1 MEINQGDRAITE
13 LEAAALLGLSV
24 AALRQWRH
32 RGRGPTFMRF
42 GRAVRY
48 LPSDLSEFV
57 RESAVTPKRSGES
70 E

>member
-1 MEINQGDRAITE
+1 MNQGDRAITE

-32 RGRGPTFMRF
+32 RGRGPNFMRF

-48 LPSDLSEFV
+48 LPSDLDAFIRKST
-57 RESAVTPKRSGES
+57 VTPAVSS
-70 E
+70 ERE